1 MSDFK
6 ELVKRFEKI
15 RSYVRDFY
23 IYGFKT
29 REDYTDKSARTY
41 DNERRRIESWFSG
54 YVRQEYHTGHRKS
67 VFITLDSNRISSNPL
82 YHAWKAKSFT
92 ANDIMLH
99 FFLMDLLADQVP
111 RNVET
116 ITDEIQSRYQVL
128 FDSQTVRRKL
138 TAYVREGLVTVLTD
152 GRRHLYRL
160 ARDLRQDA
168 PDLMP
173 ELLDAVCFFQ
183 AAAPFGFVGS
193 TILDFCHK
201 TNERFR
207 FRHDFLVHT
216 LEDEVLLPILDAIR
230 NQNLVI
236 LTVRSSRN
244 KAAQG
249 TRNPTV
255 PSPRPGTV
263 RQIAGTPLKILVSTQ
278 TGRRYVCIHKQSSRR
293 LVSYRLD
300 AIQAVEHLGP
310 DPDFQTHMED
320 FLRNAPAAF
329 GVSFGTRREPD
340 QVCLRITLD
349 EAAEPHIISRL
360 EREGRGGTVTRVE
373 PGIYQ
378 YTTQCW
384 DAMELVPWVRTFTGR
399 ILAFTCSRREVE
411 VRFWEDMRE
420 MQKLYA
426 ASGDDW

>member
-54 YVRQEYHTGHRKS
+54 YVRQEYHTGHKKS
-67 VFITLDSNRISSNPL
+67 VFITLDSNRIASNPL
-82 YHAWKAKSFT
+82 YHAWKTKSFT

-111 RNVET
+111 RSLEA
-116 ITDEIQSRYQVL
+116 ITDQIQNRYQVL

-138 TAYVREGLVTVLTD
+138 TAYVREGLVIVLPE

-160 ARDLRQDA
+160 AEDLRQKA
-168 PDLMP
+168 PELLP

-183 AAAPFGFVGS
+183 AVAPFGFVGS

-201 TNERFR
+201 VNERFR

-216 LEDEVLLPILDAIR
+216 LEDEILLPIVEAIR
-230 NQNLVI
+230 DQYLVT
-236 LTVRSSRN
+236 LTVRSS
-244 KAAQG
+244 KG
-249 TRNPTV
+249 KSGP
-255 PSPRPGTV
+255 PRPVT
-263 RQIAGTPLKILVSTQ
+263 GTPLKILVSTQ
-278 TGRRYVCIHKQSSRR
+278 TGRRYVCVRKEASRR

-300 AIQAVEHLGP
+300 AIQAVERLGP

-320 FLRNAPAAF
+320 FLRNVPAAF
-329 GVSFGTRREPD
+329 GVSFGSSRTPD
-340 QVCLRITLD
+340 QVRLRITLD
-349 EAAEPHIISRL
+349 ETTEPHIIRRL
-360 EREGRGGTVTRVE
+360 EREGRGGTVTRID
-373 PGIYQ
+373 PGIYE
-378 YTTQCW
+378 YTTRCW
-384 DAMELVPWVRTFTGR
+384 DAMELVPWARTFTGR
-399 ILAFTCSRREVE
+399 ILEFSCSRREVE
-411 VRFWEDMRE
+411 VRFWEDMGRMGRMYGRNRE
-420 MQKLYA
+420 A
-426 ASGDDW
+426 DV